1 MEFNFSPQL
10 INILERSASIINKF
24 KAEKHIR
31 QRYSERTKLWTFQ
44 VNIQYKNE
52 YENWETYNESFSEK
66 DYGSAKLAFTA
77 AIERRNEMLKQIATV
92 GIKKSKHVPLD
103 QVYADSVV
111 LFHGERKQLESVNRF
126 MTSTLN
132 QRLDILI

>member
-1 MEFNFSPQL
+1 M
-10 INILERSASIINKF
+10 ANKF

-31 QRYSERTKLWTFQ
+31 QRYSDRTKLWTFQ

-77 AIERRNEMLKQIATV
+77 AVDHRNEMLKQIATV
-92 GIKKSKHVPLD
+92 GIKKKANSFRQSL
-103 QVYADSVV
+103 
-111 LFHGERKQLESVNRF
+111 RRF
-126 MTSTLN
+126 CNSFPPAKRNNKKT
-132 QRLDILI
+132 